1 MEHPSLLEGA
11 FTDYYRDSE
20 REMESAVEEVRLSL
34 DYALS
39 LLLWVYGLH
48 YCRLGFMFNTNL
60 SQCGIAA

>member
-1 MEHPSLLEGA
+1 MGHPSLLEGPL
-11 FTDYYRDSE
+11 TGCHRDSE
-20 REMESAVEEVRLSL
+20 RETESAVEEVRLSL

-60 SQCGIAA
+60 SQCCIAV